1 MRRDK
6 NVFLICNLKK
16 SNRTYPDTNCTYPDK
31 ECGLTKLTKLDDN
44 KGGSIYFC
52 LHSFLEMIRKNPEFL
67 AIITKEGKIDKRMER
82 DIKTAEMMIK
92 NGMPEISCP
101 YCGNKMSGYLVMKL
115 KRIAHCVF
123 CNQFYRVYRAKKC

>member
-31 ECGLTKLTKLDDN
+31 ECGLTKLDDN

-52 LHSFLEMIRKNPEFL
+52 LHSCLEMIRKNPEFL
-67 AIITKEGKIDKRMER
+67 AIKRRVDKRRMEKIETTR
-82 DIKTAEMMIK
+82 LIINDGI
-92 NGMPEISCP
+92 PEISCP
-101 YCGNKMSGYLVMKL
+101 YCGNKIYGYLAMKA
-115 KRIAHCVF
+115 RRVSHCVM
-123 CNQFYRVYRAKKC
+123 CNQFYRVKRGSKNAKV